1 MKHYWRTVLVLCGIL
16 FAPWAQ
22 AESDVQALIKEIQQ
36 PEASKHFREIRLTV
50 PADNMPITVVSTY
63 TPDRQVPNVYHLSVD
78 LLGGIVQSKTFLGLA
93 ALQDSMDGRNFSRL
107 LALSLEIRNPKKR
120 LLKEI
125 SSAPVGSRLSLSIT
139 KTFDNPRDPDLSHV
153 SVETFSCKMKE
164 KVAAK
169 TLHAKFSGS
178 AVKMDCEMT
187 RVEIPRFSNAEPSR
201 HATLYYLSDYHF
213 FLPDSWHELDVEL

>member
-1 MKHYWRTVLVLCGIL
+1 MKHYWQCILVVGSIL
-16 FAPWAQ
+16 FTPWAQ
-22 AESDVQALIKEIQQ
+22 AESDMQAWVNGTQQ
-36 PEASKHFREIRLTV
+36 PKAPKHFQEIRLTV
-50 PADNMPITVVSTY
+50 PAENMPITVVSTY
-63 TPDRQVPNVYHLSVD
+63 TPDRQVPNVYHRSVD
-78 LLGGIVQSKTFLGLA
+78 LFGGVIQSKTFLGLGS
-93 ALQDSMDGRNFSRL
+93 LQDSIDGRNFSRL

-139 KTFDNPRDPDLSHV
+139 KAFENPRDPYLPHISTEV
-153 SVETFSCKMKE
+153 FSCKMKN

-169 TLHAKFSGS
+169 TLHTKFSGS
-178 AVKMDCEMT
+178 AMKMGCEMT
-187 RVEIPRFSNAEPSR
+187 RVETPRFSNAKPSR